1 MNIRQS
7 RQIWRRAHPVRLPSR
22 DTPPHLEL
30 AIAYQRD
37 KDRLKRLEEE
47 LAAQIEAELEELVCG

>member
-7 RQIWRRAHPVRLPSR
+7 RLTWIPAHPRRLPSR

-30 AIAYQRD
+30 RAAYLGD
-37 KDRLKRLEEE
+37 LIRLKRLEEE
-47 LAAQIEAELEELVCG
+47 IAAEMEAELEELA

>member
-7 RQIWRRAHPVRLPSR
+7 RLTWIPAHPRRLPSR

-37 KDRLKRLEEE
+37 QDRLKRLEEE
-47 LAAQIEAELEELVCG
+47 LAAKIEDELEELA

>member
-7 RQIWRRAHPVRLPSR
+7 RQIWRRAHPVRLSSR

-30 AIAYQRD
+30 AIAYMRD
-37 KDRLKRLEEE
+37 QDRLKRLEEE
-47 LAAQIEAELEELVCG
+47 LAAKMEAELEELV

>member
-7 RQIWRRAHPVRLPSR
+7 RLTWVPAHPRRLPSR

-37 KDRLKRLEEE
+37 QDRLKRLEEE
-47 LAAQIEAELEELVCG
+47 LARQIEEEMGELA

>member
-22 DTPPHLEL
+22 DTDVHAEL
-30 AIAYQRD
+30 RAAYLGD
-37 KDRLKRLEEE
+37 LIRLKRLEEE
-47 LAAQIEAELEELVCG
+47 IAAKMEAELEEFVCG